1 MPITRED
8 VLSAIQKARTAADV
22 TKLRDEVKLS
32 DQGLDSLDIFN
43 LLLVLSERY
52 HIEIPDADVERLET
66 INSIIEYLDNRLA

>member
-1 MPITRED
+1 MPITREN

-22 TKLRDEVKLS
+22 TKLRDDVKLA

-43 LLLVLSERY
+43 LLLVLSESY

-66 INSIIEYLDNRLA
+66 INSIIEYLDHRLA